1 MELLKLLQSRRSIRK
16 YTDEHISDETLE
28 KILQAGLLAPSS
40 RAIYPVELVAVR
52 DKEMLRGLSECKA
65 AGAAML
71 KNADAAIV
79 VMGDTAKSDAWIED
93 CSITMT
99 LMMLEATEQGVGSC
113 WVQCR
118 GRQTAEGTSTEE
130 RIRALLSLPENY
142 GALAI
147 LSLGMPAENPET
159 RKLPDTNC
167 AKFSTDDSRI
177 MMNGGALCH
186 CR

>member
-28 KILQAGLLAPSS
+28 KILKAGLLAPSS

-52 DKEMLRGLSECKA
+52 DKEMLRKLSECKA

-71 KNADAAIV
+71 KDADAAIV
-79 VMGDTAKSDAWIED
+79 VVGDTAKSDAWIED

-118 GRQTAEGTSTEE
+118 GRRTSEGTSTEKC
-130 RIRALLSLPENY
+130 IRALLSIPENY
-142 GALAI
+142 GVLAI

>member
-1 MELLKLLQSRRSIRK
+1 MELLEILQKRRSVRK
-16 YTDEHISDETLE
+16 YAAENISQDKLE

-79 VMGDTAKSDAWIED
+79 VVGDTAKSDAWIED

-99 LMMLEATEQGVGSC
+99 LMMLEATEQGVGNC

-118 GRQTAEGTSTEE
+118 GRQTSEGTSTEE
-130 RIRALLSLPENY
+130 RIKTLLDIPEKF
-142 GALAI
+142 GVLAI
-147 LSLGMPAENPET
+147 LSLGMPAGELTPHE
-159 RKLPDTNC
+159 LPDIN
-167 AKFSTDDSRI
+167 ASNKIR
-177 MMNGGALCH
+177 
-186 CR
+186 

>member
-52 DKEMLRGLSECKA
+52 DKEMLSKLSECKA

-71 KNADAAIV
+71 KDADAAIV
-79 VMGDTAKSDAWIED
+79 VVGDTAKSDAWIED

-99 LMMLEATEQGVGSC
+99 LMMLEATEQGVGNC

-130 RIRALLSLPENY
+130 RIRALLSLPGNF
-142 GALAI
+142 GVLAI
-147 LSLGMPAENPET
+147 LSLGMPAEELAPRE
-159 RKLPDTNC
+159 LPDIN
-167 AKFSTDDSRI
+167 ASNKIR
-177 MMNGGALCH
+177 
-186 CR
+186 

>member
-52 DKEMLRGLSECKA
+52 DKEMLSKLSECKA

-71 KNADAAIV
+71 KDADAAIV
-79 VMGDTAKSDAWIED
+79 VVGDTAKSDAWIED

-99 LMMLEATEQGVGSC
+99 IMMLEATEQGVGNC

-118 GRQTAEGTSTEE
+118 GRQTSEGASTEE
-130 RIRALLSLPENY
+130 CVRALLSLPENY
-142 GALAI
+142 GVLAI
-147 LSLGMPAENPET
+147 LSLGMPAEELAPRE
-159 RKLPDTNC
+159 LPDIN
-167 AKFSTDDSRI
+167 ASNKIR
-177 MMNGGALCH
+177 
-186 CR
+186 

>member
-52 DKEMLRGLSECKA
+52 DKEMLSKLSECKA

-71 KNADAAIV
+71 KDADAAIV
-79 VMGDTAKSDAWIED
+79 VVGDTAKSDAWIED

-118 GRQTAEGTSTEE
+118 GRQNSEGTSTGE
-130 RIRALLSLPENY
+130 RIKSLLDIPDNF
-142 GALAI
+142 GVLAI
-147 LSLGMPAENPET
+147 LSLGMPAEELAPRE
-159 RKLPDTNC
+159 LPDIN
-167 AKFSTDDSRI
+167 ASNKIR
-177 MMNGGALCH
+177 
-186 CR
+186 

>member
-16 YTDEHISDETLE
+16 YTGERITDETLE

-79 VMGDTAKSDAWIED
+79 VIGDTAKSDAWIED

-99 LMMLEATEQGVGSC
+99 LMMLEATEQGVGNC

-118 GRQTAEGTSTEE
+118 GRQTSEGTSTEE
-130 RIRALLSLPENY
+130 RIRALLSIPESY
-142 GALAI
+142 GVLAI
-147 LSLGMPAENPET
+147 LSLGMPAGELTPRE
-159 RKLPDTNC
+159 LPDIN
-167 AKFSTDDSRI
+167 ASNKIR
-177 MMNGGALCH
+177 
-186 CR
+186 

>member
-52 DKEMLRGLSECKA
+52 DKEMLRKLSECKA

-79 VMGDTAKSDAWIED
+79 VVGDTAKSDAWIED

-99 LMMLEATEQGVGSC
+99 LMMLEATEQGVGNC

-130 RIRALLSLPENY
+130 RIKSLLDIPDNF
-142 GALAI
+142 GVLAI
-147 LSLGMPAENPET
+147 LSLGMPAEELAPRE
-159 RKLPDTNC
+159 LPDIN
-167 AKFSTDDSRI
+167 ASNKIR
-177 MMNGGALCH
+177 
-186 CR
+186 

>member
-52 DKEMLRGLSECKA
+52 DKEMLRKLSECKA

-79 VMGDTAKSDAWIED
+79 VIGDTAKSDAWIED

-99 LMMLEATEQGVGSC
+99 LMMLEATEQGVGNC

-118 GRQTAEGTSTEE
+118 GRRTSEGTSTEE
-130 RIRALLSLPENY
+130 RIRSLLDIPDNF
-142 GALAI
+142 GVLAI
-147 LSLGMPAENPET
+147 LSLGMPAEELAPRE
-159 RKLPDTNC
+159 LPDIN
-167 AKFSTDDSRI
+167 ASNKIR
-177 MMNGGALCH
+177 
-186 CR
+186 

>member
-16 YTDEHISDETLE
+16 YTGERISDETLE

-71 KNADAAIV
+71 KNADVAIV
-79 VMGDTAKSDAWIED
+79 VIGDAAKSDAWIED
-93 CSITMT
+93 CSIAMT
-99 LMMLEATEQGVGSC
+99 LMQLEATEQGIGSC

-118 GRQTAEGTSTEE
+118 GRQTPDGASTEDY
-130 RIRALLSLPENY
+130 IRALLNIPENY
-142 GALAI
+142 GVLAM
-147 LSLGMPAENPET
+147 LSLGIADEKPEP
-159 RKLPDTNC
+159 RALPDVKSND
-167 AKFSTDDSRI
+167 KI
-177 MMNGGALCH
+177 H
-186 CR
+186 Q

>member
-52 DKEMLRGLSECKA
+52 DKEMLRKLSECKA

-71 KNADAAIV
+71 KDADAAIV
-79 VMGDTAKSDAWIED
+79 VVGDTAKSDAWIED

-118 GRQTAEGTSTEE
+118 GRQTAERTSTGE
-130 RIRALLSLPENY
+130 RIKSLLDIPDNF
-142 GALAI
+142 GVLAI
-147 LSLGMPAENPET
+147 LSLGMPAEEPEP
-159 RKLPDTNC
+159 RELPDIN
-167 AKFSTDDSRI
+167 ASNKIR
-177 MMNGGALCH
+177 
-186 CR
+186 

>member
-1 MELLKLLQSRRSIRK
+1 MELLKLLQSRRSIRR
-16 YTDEHISDETLE
+16 YTGEHISDETLE

-52 DKEMLRGLSECKA
+52 DKEMLCRLSECKA

-79 VMGDTAKSDAWIED
+79 VVGDTAKSDAWIED

-118 GRQTAEGTSTEE
+118 GRKTTEGTSTEK
-130 RIRALLSLPENY
+130 RIKALLDIPDNF
-142 GALAI
+142 GVLAI
-147 LSLGMPAENPET
+147 LSLGIPAEEPEP
-159 RKLPDTNC
+159 RKLPDIKNC
-167 AKFSTDDSRI
+167 NKIRE
-177 MMNGGALCH
+177 
-186 CR
+186 

>member
-52 DKEMLRGLSECKA
+52 DKEMLSKLSECKA

-79 VMGDTAKSDAWIED
+79 VIGDTAKSDAWIED

-99 LMMLEATEQGVGSC
+99 LMMLEATEQGVGNC

-130 RIRALLSLPENY
+130 RVRALLSLPENY
-142 GALAI
+142 GVLAI
-147 LSLGMPAENPET
+147 LSLGMPAEEPEP
-159 RKLPDTNC
+159 RELPDIN
-167 AKFSTDDSRI
+167 ASNKIR
-177 MMNGGALCH
+177 
-186 CR
+186 

>member
-28 KILQAGLLAPSS
+28 KILLAGLLAPSS

-52 DKEMLRGLSECKA
+52 DKEMLSKFSECKA

-71 KNADAAIV
+71 KDADAAIV
-79 VMGDTAKSDAWIED
+79 VVGDTAKSDAWIED

-99 LMMLEATEQGVGSC
+99 LMMLEATEQGVGNC

-130 RIRALLSLPENY
+130 RIRALLSIPENY

-147 LSLGMPAENPET
+147 LSLGMPAEELAPRE
-159 RKLPDTNC
+159 LPDIN
-167 AKFSTDDSRI
+167 ASNKIR
-177 MMNGGALCH
+177 
-186 CR
+186 

>member
-52 DKEMLRGLSECKA
+52 DKEMLSKLSECKA

-71 KNADAAIV
+71 KDADAAIV
-79 VMGDTAKSDAWIED
+79 VVCDTAKSDAWIED

-99 LMMLEATEQGVGSC
+99 LMMLEATEQGVGNC

-118 GRQTAEGTSTEE
+118 GRQTSEGTSTGE
-130 RIRALLSLPENY
+130 RIKSLLDIPDNF
-142 GALAI
+142 GVLAI
-147 LSLGMPAENPET
+147 LSLGMPAEELAPRE
-159 RKLPDTNC
+159 LPDIN
-167 AKFSTDDSRI
+167 ASNKIR
-177 MMNGGALCH
+177 
-186 CR
+186 

>member
-79 VMGDTAKSDAWIED
+79 VIGDTAKSDAWIED

-99 LMMLEATEQGVGSC
+99 LMMLEATEQGVGNC

-118 GRQTAEGTSTEE
+118 GRQTSEGTSTGE
-130 RIRALLSLPENY
+130 RIKSLLDIPDNF
-142 GALAI
+142 GVLAI
-147 LSLGMPAENPET
+147 LSLGMPAEELAPRE
-159 RKLPDTNC
+159 LPDIN
-167 AKFSTDDSRI
+167 ASNKIR
-177 MMNGGALCH
+177 
-186 CR
+186 

>member
-52 DKEMLRGLSECKA
+52 DKEMLSKLSECKA

-71 KNADAAIV
+71 KYADAAIV
-79 VMGDTAKSDAWIED
+79 VVGDTAKSDAWIED

-99 LMMLEATEQGVGSC
+99 LMMLEATEQGVGNC

-118 GRQTAEGTSTEE
+118 GRQTSEGTSTGE
-130 RIRALLSLPENY
+130 RIKSLLDIPDNF
-142 GALAI
+142 GVLAI
-147 LSLGMPAENPET
+147 LSLGMPAEELAPRE
-159 RKLPDTNC
+159 LPDIN
-167 AKFSTDDSRI
+167 ASNKIR
-177 MMNGGALCH
+177 
-186 CR
+186 

>member
-1 MELLKLLQSRRSIRK
+1 MELLEILQKRRSVRK
-16 YTDEHISDETLE
+16 YTAENISQDKLE

-52 DKEMLRGLSECKA
+52 DKEMLRRLSECKA

-71 KNADAAIV
+71 KDADTAIV
-79 VMGDTAKSDAWIED
+79 VVGDTAKSDAWIED

-118 GRQTAEGTSTEE
+118 GRRTSEGTSTEE
-130 RIRALLSLPENY
+130 RIRALLSIPANY

-147 LSLGMPAENPET
+147 LSLGVPAEELAPRE
-159 RKLPDTNC
+159 LPDIN
-167 AKFSTDDSRI
+167 ASNKIR
-177 MMNGGALCH
+177 
-186 CR
+186 

>member
-16 YTDEHISDETLE
+16 YAGERISDETLE
-28 KILQAGLLAPSS
+28 KILLAGLLAPSS

-79 VMGDTAKSDAWIED
+79 VIGDTAKSDAWIED

-99 LMMLEATEQGVGSC
+99 LMMLEATEQGVGNC

-118 GRQTAEGTSTEE
+118 GRQTSEGTSTGE
-130 RIRALLSLPENY
+130 RIKSLLNIPDNF
-142 GALAI
+142 GVLAI
-147 LSLGMPAENPET
+147 LSLGMPAEELAPRE
-159 RKLPDTNC
+159 LPDIN
-167 AKFSTDDSRI
+167 ASNKIR
-177 MMNGGALCH
+177 
-186 CR
+186 

>member
-1 MELLKLLQSRRSIRK
+1 MELLKLLQRRRSIRK

-79 VMGDTAKSDAWIED
+79 VIGDTAKSDAWIED

-99 LMMLEATEQGVGSC
+99 LMMLEATEQGVGNC

-118 GRQTAEGTSTEE
+118 GRQTSEGTSTGE
-130 RIRALLSLPENY
+130 RIKSLLDIPDNF
-142 GALAI
+142 GVLAI
-147 LSLGMPAENPET
+147 LSLGMPAEELAPRE
-159 RKLPDTNC
+159 LPDIN
-167 AKFSTDDSRI
+167 ASNKIR
-177 MMNGGALCH
+177 
-186 CR
+186 

>member
-16 YTDEHISDETLE
+16 YTGDRISDETLE

-52 DKEMLRGLSECKA
+52 DKEMLRRLSECKA

-79 VMGDTAKSDAWIED
+79 VVGDTAKSDAWIED

-99 LMMLEATEQGVGSC
+99 LMMLEATEQGVGNC

-118 GRQTAEGTSTEE
+118 GRQTSEGTSTEE
-130 RIRALLSLPENY
+130 RIRSLLDIPDNF
-142 GALAI
+142 GVLAI
-147 LSLGMPAENPET
+147 LSLGMPAEELAPRE
-159 RKLPDTNC
+159 LPDIN
-167 AKFSTDDSRI
+167 ASNKIR
-177 MMNGGALCH
+177 
-186 CR
+186 

>member
-79 VMGDTAKSDAWIED
+79 VIGDTAKSDAWIED

-99 LMMLEATEQGVGSC
+99 LMMLEATEQGVGNC

-118 GRQTAEGTSTEE
+118 GRRTSEGTSTGE
-130 RIRALLSLPENY
+130 RIKSLLDIPDNF
-142 GALAI
+142 GVLAI
-147 LSLGMPAENPET
+147 LSLGMPAEELAPRE
-159 RKLPDTNC
+159 LPDIN
-167 AKFSTDDSRI
+167 ASNKIR
-177 MMNGGALCH
+177 
-186 CR
+186 

>member
-52 DKEMLRGLSECKA
+52 DKEMLRKLSECKA

-79 VMGDTAKSDAWIED
+79 VVGDTAKSDAWIED

-99 LMMLEATEQGVGSC
+99 LMMLEATEQGVGNC

-130 RIRALLSLPENY
+130 RIRSLLDIPDNF
-142 GALAI
+142 GVLAI
-147 LSLGMPAENPET
+147 LSLGMPAEELAPRE
-159 RKLPDTNC
+159 LPDIN
-167 AKFSTDDSRI
+167 ASNKIR
-177 MMNGGALCH
+177 
-186 CR
+186 